1 MNVHKVVQERFAVFK
16 EELLK
21 HGSIHFVSA
30 MMEPP
35 GGEANDMFRFT
46 MEGFAADETNK
57 SHDMIGVFP
66 CDYSFASL
74 FNLTFIGGSNFS
86 ESYSDN
92 EGAGEYIINETAMR
106 RLNYTDPDEI
116 VGKGFGLITN
126 MEGITIP
133 YGKIIGVVEDFHLSS
148 LRREIEPLV
157 LFKRKD
163 LWLINLVISFQP
175 GMRAAAIS
183 DLRRVWT
190 EIFPEYPL
198 QYEYVDSMYKDV
210 YSTEILQA
218 NLLTGFTLI
227 ALFICSMGL
236 LGMSLL
242 TLQRRIKEIGIR
254 IVNGAGTMQILI
266 MLGWDFIKWIVI
278 SFVLAVP
285 IAYLSM
291 RKWLEGFVYKTD
303 LSWWLFTLAGVMAFT
318 IALLTVSVQTWKA
331 SRRNPVE
338 ALRYE

>member
-1 MNVHKVVQERFAVFK
+1 
-16 EELLK
+16 
-21 HGSIHFVSA
+21 
-30 MMEPP
+30 
-35 GGEANDMFRFT
+35 
-46 MEGFAADETNK
+46 
-57 SHDMIGVFP
+57 MIGIFP

-74 FNLTFIGGSNFS
+74 FNLEFIGGSNFS
-86 ESYSDN
+86 ESFSDN

-106 RLNYTDPDEI
+106 RLNYTDPNEI
-116 VGKGFGLITN
+116 VGKGFGLISN
-126 MEGITIP
+126 QEGIPIP
-133 YGKIIGVVEDFHLSS
+133 YGKIIGVVKDFHLSS
-148 LRREIEPLV
+148 LRREIEPMV
-157 LFKRKD
+157 LFKRKE

-175 GMRAAAIS
+175 GMQATAIS
-183 DLRRVWT
+183 DLESVWT

-198 QYEYVDSMYKDV
+198 QYEYVDSMYEDV
-210 YSTEILQA
+210 YSTEILQS

-254 IVNGAGTMQILI
+254 IVNGAGTMQIMI
-266 MLGWDFIKWIVI
+266 MLGWGFIKWII
-278 SFVLAVP
+278 LSFVIAVP

-291 RKWLEGFVYKTD
+291 MKWLESFVYKTD
-303 LSWWLFTLAGVMAFT
+303 LSWWLFTLAGVIAVS
-318 IALLTVSVQTWKA
+318 IALLTVSVQSWKA